1 MYCVNAVEPP
11 GNEASSKVSS
21 LLMTGAVP
29 LTLTSG
35 TIPAT
40 TSPKALSLNIRVMT
54 LSLSRLIS
62 DSLMLRSMKPMYCTV
77 IVSPC
82 STSRVK
88 FPLTSVIA
96 YFPECLAMTEA
107 PISGSLSSSLMRCP
121 WTKSTPFLLRE
132 SFAWSRAVSLVVYS

>member
-35 TIPAT
+35 TIPST

-88 FPLTSVIA
+88 FPSMSAAVFFLESLAVMETLT
-96 YFPECLAMTEA
+96 
-107 PISGSLSSSLMRCP
+107 
-121 WTKSTPFLLRE
+121 
-132 SFAWSRAVSLVVYS
+132 